1 MNGRGRMKI
10 TINNQ
15 EFEIIE
21 QGDGDNVYVNNP
33 DKEIVIGLT
42 NCLSNTIYLHKDL
55 PPQKKKQT
63 LIHELTHA
71 YIYAC
76 GFSTE
81 NYFDHELVCEFISNY
96 ARDIIRTADEYFRK
110 EMVKGAEK

>member
-1 MNGRGRMKI
+1 MKL

-15 EFEIIE
+15 SFEIVE
-21 QGDGDNVYVNNP
+21 QGDGDNVYINTSD
-33 DKEIVIGLT
+33 DKMRVGLT
-42 NCLSNTIYLHKDL
+42 DFLNNTIYLHKDL
-55 PPQKKKQT
+55 SPQKKKQT

-81 NYFDHELVCEFISNY
+81 EFFDHELVCEFIEAY
-96 ARDIIRTADEYFRK
+96 ARNIISTADEYFRVEYVHAK
-110 EMVKGAEK
+110 DKIGDGEE